1 MGLFDPSAS
10 MFAVRDK
17 YFAPCV
23 LAPFA
28 EDMARRLAR
37 LTNGPVLE
45 IMSNTGTLTQAMAA
59 SLSAGMTIVATD
71 PDPAAVAHAS
81 ARPGMGRISWQTADP
96 SAALPFNDAT
106 FRVVACLFAIS
117 TLPDR
122 VAAFREVRRVMKADA
137 RFLFSVPGHIRHNP
151 VADCIQAAL
160 DAIAPDDPPGFIG
173 QRKHGYSDSEAIDN
187 DLTAAGFTDAIYTTV
202 AVPFAAASARE
213 AAIGYCLGTR
223 LRDDIESRFPL
234 AVDTVTGALEQRFG
248 TGRIV
253 SAMRAHV
260 VTAAG

>member
-1 MGLFDPSAS
+1 
-10 MFAVRDK
+10 MFAARDR

-28 EDMARRLAR
+28 GDLARRLAR

-96 SAALPFNDAT
+96 SALPFHDAT

-117 TLPDR
+117 TLSDR
-122 VAAFREVRRVMKADA
+122 VAAFREVRRVMKPSA

-151 VADCIQAAL
+151 VADCVQAAL
-160 DAIAPDDPPGFIG
+160 DAMAPDDPPGFIG
-173 QRKHGYSDSEAIDN
+173 QGKHGYSNSEAIDN
-187 DLTAAGFTDAIYTTV
+187 DLTTAGFTDAIYTTV
-202 AVPFAAASARE
+202 DVPFAAASARD

-223 LRDDIESRFPL
+223 LRDEIESRFPL
-234 AVDTVTGALEQRFG
+234 VIDTVTRALEQRFG

-253 SAMRAHV
+253 STMRAHI

>member
-1 MGLFDPSAS
+1 MRLSDPTDS
-10 MFAVRDK
+10 MFAARDR
-17 YFAPCV
+17 YFAPSV

-45 IMSNTGTLTQAMAA
+45 IMSNTGTLTQAAAA
-59 SLSAGMTIVATD
+59 SLSAGMAIIATD
-71 PDPAAVAHAS
+71 PDPAAVAHAA
-81 ARPGMGRISWQTADP
+81 ARPGMGRVSWQIADP
-96 SAALPFNDAT
+96 SALPFHDAT
-106 FRVVACLFAIS
+106 FRVVACLFAIA
-117 TLPDR
+117 TLTDR
-122 VAAFREVRRVMKADA
+122 VAAFREVRRVMKPNA

-151 VADCIQAAL
+151 VADCVQAAL
-160 DAIAPDDPPGFIG
+160 DAMAPDDPPGYIG
-173 QRKHGYSDSEAIDN
+173 QGKHGYSNSEAIDN

-202 AVPFAAASARE
+202 DVPFAAASARD

-223 LRDDIESRFPL
+223 LRDEIERRFPL
-234 AVDTVTGALEQRFG
+234 GTDTVTRALEQRFG

-253 SAMRAHV
+253 STMRAHI